1 MKNVKVFVCL
11 LAVMTGASLAR
22 ANHPVLV
29 EGNCNVPPAGSAS
42 APLPG
47 TCGDWD
53 GDGVIGAAED
63 ADGDRVF
70 GTIAAALGSAGI
82 NQNGSITIVTS
93 GTFPEVVSITAA
105 NGNVTLQAAPG
116 VEANIDAVL
125 QGDSGS
131 GARQNAPGIVV
142 NSPATRIVILRNLT
156 SRNWSE
162 GIRIG
167 GDSRV
172 QMQHVRVENNR
183 DFGVRA
189 MSRSRVQIDQSQVLG
204 SGFRSGAPPVV
215 NTANPGHG
223 IVLLDDAQ
231 AAIFRSSVSGT
242 AGTAILNA
250 TGSKASVRLL
260 DIFLFDNGKDLEG
273 AIYPPGFAAAFN

>member
-1 MKNVKVFVCL
+1 MKNLKVFVCL
-11 LAVMTGASLAR
+11 LAAMAAAQVVR

-29 EGNCNVPPAGSAS
+29 EGNCNVPPAGSAT
-42 APLPG
+42 APLPA

-53 GDGVIGAAED
+53 GDGMIGTAED
-63 ADGDRVF
+63 TDGDRVF
-70 GTIAAALGSAGI
+70 GTITAALGSAGI

-93 GTFPEVVSITAA
+93 GTFPEVLNITAA
-105 NGNVTLQAAPG
+105 NGNVTLQGAPG

-125 QGDSGS
+125 QGDSGN

-142 NSPATRIVILRNLT
+142 NSPASRIVILRNLT

-167 GDSRV
+167 GDSRA
-172 QMQHVRVENNR
+172 QLEHVRIENNR
-183 DFGVRA
+183 DFGLRI
-189 MSRSRVQIDQSQVLG
+189 MSRARVQIDETQVLA
-204 SGFRSGAPPVV
+204 SGFRSGAAPVV

-223 IVLLDDAQ
+223 IAVLDDAQ
-231 AAIFRSSVSGT
+231 AAIFRSTVSGT
-242 AGTAILNA
+242 LGTAILNS
-250 TGSKASVRLL
+250 TGAKSNVRLL